1 METSRIPAKATDR
14 APNVISIDM
23 KPTVYPPLVRK
34 KPYVPPRLTRYG
46 RFTDIVQGKGG
57 VKQEPGGKQAGPRS
71 RA

>member
-1 METSRIPAKATDR
+1 MT
-14 APNVISIDM
+14 
-23 KPTVYPPLVRK
+23 PTVPATVVRK

-57 VKQEPGGKQAGPRS
+57 VKQEPGGKPGGPRS